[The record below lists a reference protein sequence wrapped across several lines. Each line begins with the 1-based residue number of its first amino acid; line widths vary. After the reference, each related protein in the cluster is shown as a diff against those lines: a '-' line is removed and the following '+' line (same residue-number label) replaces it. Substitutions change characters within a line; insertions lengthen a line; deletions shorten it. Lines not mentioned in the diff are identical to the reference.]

1 MDADGVED
9 GEGGFVVG
17 IGAEAGD
24 ADETAKGL
32 GGLFGE
38 VGVGVAAADGEGE
51 AVVEPGV
58 GGEGAESAG
67 EFGGA
72 AEGAVGGDGGEELTG
87 VGGGHPDG
95 GGAGEGG
102 DEVEEG
108 LIGLPAG
115 LVAAVDDFLEVFD
128 LSGDGGA
135 GIHEE
140 DAGAF
145 AIDDVIALVAHAL
158 EAGLFEFGFEAE
170 GATEFAAD
178 EDEGGAFLREDEEE
192 FPDVLADVE
201 AGLFGEAFELGEF
214 AGFDELLVEGS
225 FLDAI
230 EADAG
235 DGEGVFGDERGEG
248 GVDAGEFGFAAAGGE
263 GEQEEGGEGEGE
275 ETGHRGVH
283 QTDKTHARGRSFR
296 DFAEARTEAKNR
308 GGGMTPFPSG

>member
-1 MDADGVED
+1 MDTDGVED
-9 GEGGFVVG
+9 GEGGLVVG

-24 ADETAKGL
+24 ADEAAKGL

-51 AVVEPGV
+51 AIVKEGV
-58 GGEGAESAG
+58 GGEGAEGAG

-72 AEGAVGGDGGEELTG
+72 AEGAIGGDGGEEFSG

-108 LIGLPAG
+108 LVGFPAG

-140 DAGAF
+140 DAGAV
-145 AIDDVIALVAHAL
+145 AIDDVVALVAHAL
-158 EAGLFEFGFEAE
+158 EAGLFEFGFETE
-170 GATEFAAD
+170 GAAEFAAD
-178 EDEGGAFLREDEEE
+178 EDEGGAILLEDEEE
-192 FPDVLADVE
+192 FPDILADVE
-201 AGLFGEAFELGEF
+201 AGLFGEALELGEF
-214 AGFDELLVEGS
+214 AGFDELLVEGG

-235 DGEGVFGDERGEG
+235 DGEGVFGDEGGEG
-248 GVDAGEFGFAAAGGE
+248 GIDAGEFWLAAAGGE
-263 GEQEEGGEGEGE
+263 GEQQEGGEGEGE
-275 ETGHRGVH
+275 ETVHRGVH
-283 QTDKTHARGRSFR
+283 QKDKTRAGGGSFR
-296 DFAEARTEAKNR
+296 DFAEAGTEAKNR
-308 GGGMTPFPSG
+308 DGGMTPFPSG